1 MPAKLNILVV
11 DSHHDS
17 ADSLADL
24 FRIDGHTVQVAY
36 TPEDAVR
43 LLQAGAYNIGFL
55 DTESYRQAKDVRPEV
70 RLYMMT
76 GHSVEQLLK
85 TTAEEAPVELVARP
99 QNPRAVIDTL
109 DGLTTGGVVLVA
121 EDDPDLGPQLRQL
134 VASSGRRCELVA
146 NGKDAI
152 ERVEKGGVEVLI
164 LDINMP
170 LVNGIEVY
178 TTLKDG
184 SLSIPTVM
192 ITACSDQF
200 KDAMEA
206 LSDIERTGI
215 LHKPFD
221 PDALLAKLERLA
233 A

>member
-1 MPAKLNILVV
+1 MPAALNILVV
-11 DSHHDS
+11 DTHRDS

-24 FRIDGHTVQVAY
+24 FRMDGHAVDVAY
-36 TPEDAVR
+36 TPQDGIA
-43 LLQAGAYNIGFL
+43 LLEAKPFNLGFM
-55 DTESYRQAKDVRPEV
+55 DTESYRQAKAVKPEA
-70 RLYMMT
+70 RLYMVT
-76 GHSVEQLLK
+76 GHSVEQLLQK
-85 TTAEEAPVELVARP
+85 TGEDGSVGMVARP
-99 QNPRAVIDTL
+99 QAPEDVLKTL
-109 DGLTTGGVVLVA
+109 NDLPAGGVVLVA

-146 NGKDAI
+146 NGKDAL

-178 TTLKDG
+178 TSLKNRD
-184 SLSIPTVM
+184 LSVPTVM

-200 KDAMEA
+200 RDALDV
-206 LSDIERTGI
+206 LSDVEKTGI

-221 PDALLAKLERLA
+221 PNLLLEKLERLA